1 MNEKSSERVQ
11 NSSSDNRKSKTQNR
25 NWVGLFAIIVA
36 PRVCEA
42 RVQAQQALRT
52 RHSALCCGGAMRRIF
67 LWLSV
72 VAALGGT
79 AITDAQPLKKV
90 ARIGFLASS
99 SSERVKSRLAAFQQ
113 GLRELG
119 YVEGNNVIIEY
130 RSAEGKFER
139 LPEIASELV
148 RLKLDLLVVEGAPAA
163 HATKNATSVIPI
175 VIGNAADPV
184 GTGLVASLA
193 RPGGNITGL
202 SDFNLGVVTKRLEL
216 LKEVVPSA
224 SRIAVLWNPT
234 NPTNPL
240 QLKETQAAAPGLGV
254 TLLSLEAKG
263 ADDIEHAF
271 SAIRKERPEALI
283 VIGDPMFGTQQ
294 KRITQLTIKSRLP
307 AIYGATESVD
317 AGGLMSYGTNF
328 ADLFRRAA
336 TFVDKILKGTKPVDL
351 PVEQPKKFEFIIN
364 LKAAKQIGLTVP
376 PNVLARADKVIK

>member
-1 MNEKSSERVQ
+1 MK
-11 NSSSDNRKSKTQNR
+11 K
-25 NWVGLFAIIVA
+25 
-36 PRVCEA
+36 
-42 RVQAQQALRT
+42 
-52 RHSALCCGGAMRRIF
+52 IF

-79 AITDAQPLKKV
+79 AITDAQQLKKV

-119 YVEGNNVIIEY
+119 YVEEKNVIIEY

-148 RLKLDLLVVEGAPAA
+148 RLKVDLLVVEGAPAA

-216 LKEVVPSA
+216 LKEIVPSA
-224 SRIAVLWNPT
+224 SRVAVLWNPT

-240 QLKETQAAAPGLGV
+240 QLKETQTAAPGLGV

-263 ADDIEHAF
+263 ADDIERAF
-271 SAIRKERPEALI
+271 SAIRKERPGALI

-307 AIYGATESVD
+307 AIYGAPESVD

-336 TFVDKILKGTKPVDL
+336 TYADKILKGTKPADL

-364 LKAAKQIGLTVP
+364 LKAAKQIGLIIP
-376 PNVLARADKVIK
+376 PNVLARADRVIR